1 MKLPPPE
8 KVPAGPVDWAQACRL
23 VPARYRPE
31 ECFERIADTPET
43 AELLVR
49 LADLTGAG
57 AGDFAAMDPGK
68 VLFGAGAGWINAA
81 FITPRPGRFSTDRQ
95 GAFYAAREIE
105 TSVAEVKFHL
115 EQDYRKEGVIE
126 PMDLEYRALSVHLR
140 GTLHDLRGCSRTRAP
155 WAAIHAPD
163 AYAVSQAFGASL
175 RAAGSA
181 GILWLSLRREG
192 GACAAVFDPN
202 TLRACRH
209 DTYLTFR
216 WNGREIHQVFERR
229 IFALKA

>member
-1 MKLPPPE
+1 MKLPAPE

-23 VPARYRPE
+23 VPSRYRPE
-31 ECFERIADTPET
+31 ECFERIADA
-43 AELLVR
+43 AEDADLLVR

-57 AGDFAAMDPGK
+57 AGDFAAMDPGR
-68 VLFGAGAGWINAA
+68 VLFGPGAGWINAA
-81 FITPRPGRFSTDRQ
+81 FIAPRPGRFSTRRQ
-95 GAFYAAREIE
+95 GAFYLAREIE

-115 EQDYRKEGVIE
+115 EQDYRQEGILE
-126 PMDLEYRALSVHLR
+126 SMDLEYRALGVHLQ
-140 GTLHDLRGCSRTRAP
+140 GTLHDLRGCNRVRAP
-155 WAAIHAPD
+155 WAAIHDPD
-163 AYAVSQAFGASL
+163 AYAVSQAFAASL

-202 TLRACRH
+202 SLRACRH

-229 IFALKA
+229 ILALKA

>member
-1 MKLPPPE
+1 MKLPAPE

-23 VPARYRPE
+23 VPSRYRPE
-31 ECFERIADTPET
+31 ECFERIADA
-43 AELLVR
+43 AEDTDLLVR

-57 AGDFAAMDPGK
+57 AGDFAAMDPGR
-68 VLFGAGAGWINAA
+68 VLFGPGAGWINAA
-81 FITPRPGRFSTDRQ
+81 FIAPRPGRFSTQRQ
-95 GAFYAAREIE
+95 GAFYLAREIE

-115 EQDYRKEGVIE
+115 EQDYRQEGILE
-126 PMDLEYRALSVHLR
+126 SMDLEYRALGVHLQ
-140 GTLHDLRGCSRTRAP
+140 GTLHDLRGCNRARAP
-155 WAAIHAPD
+155 WDAIHDPD
-163 AYAVSQAFGASL
+163 AYAVSQAFAAGL

-202 TLRACRH
+202 SLRACRH

-229 IFALKA
+229 ILALKA

>member
-1 MKLPPPE
+1 MKLPRPE
-8 KVPAGPVDWAQACRL
+8 RVPSRPVDWAQACRL

-31 ECFERIADTPET
+31 ACFERISDTP
-43 AELLVR
+43 AEGDLLVQ

-57 AGDFAAMDPGK
+57 AGDFASMDPGRI
-68 VLFGAGAGWINAA
+68 LFGAGAGWINAA
-81 FITPRPGRFSTDRQ
+81 FIAPRPGRFSSHRQ

-115 EQDYRKEGVIE
+115 EQDYRKEGILE
-126 PMDLEYRALSVHLR
+126 SMDLEYRALGVHLH
-140 GTLHDLRGCSRTRAP
+140 GTVHDLRGCPRARAP
-155 WAAIHAPD
+155 WAAIHDPHS
-163 AYAVSQAFGASL
+163 YAASQAFAASL

-181 GILWLSLRREG
+181 GVLWLSLRREG

-202 TLRACRH
+202 ILRACRH

-216 WNGREIHQVFERR
+216 WNGRDIHQVFERR
-229 IFALKA
+229 ILALKA